1 MMESPK
7 RPPSQSSAAP
17 RHVDDNSDDT
27 HKRKLDPKASYAS
40 GSSRSPKRS
49 RRDNGSRASPSDPL
63 PPANGDARS
72 PPPSSARGADRAR
85 PTTTTTSRAD
95 ALQEEKRR
103 GKRLF
108 GGLLSTLGG
117 RAAATPSAHQKRRQD
132 IERQQQE
139 RAHQQRAVDDKVRGE
154 RLAKLKKLRETEQIN
169 FDEQVLKTR
178 HDDLLAKA
186 RFLRTKSDPSIY
198 YLPWRPTE
206 AQQELIQKQV
216 RDTDELIRREQDDS
230 ARCKQNRT
238 RELGIWREPSRPEAS
253 VGNTGDGKG
262 EHDEDM
268 TDSVLEDAEAATSSV
283 TGTRGHAVAA
293 LSPSLAAP
301 GTRTTATREEEA
313 EEAEAGDIMVEE
325 AEDTVIY

>member
-1 MMESPK
+1 M
-7 RPPSQSSAAP
+7 
-17 RHVDDNSDDT
+17 
-27 HKRKLDPKASYAS
+27 
-40 GSSRSPKRS
+40 
-49 RRDNGSRASPSDPL
+49 
-63 PPANGDARS
+63 
-72 PPPSSARGADRAR
+72 
-85 PTTTTTSRAD
+85 
-95 ALQEEKRR
+95 
-103 GKRLF
+103 
-108 GGLLSTLGG
+108 
-117 RAAATPSAHQKRRQD
+117 
-132 IERQQQE
+132 
-139 RAHQQRAVDDKVRGE
+139 
-154 RLAKLKKLRETEQIN
+154 
-169 FDEQVLKTR
+169 KTR

-186 RFLRTKSDPSIY
+186 RFLRTKSDPSIVGSSTTDSLFSGYLPANNAVQY

-293 LSPSLAAP
+293 PSPSLAAP
-301 GTRTTATREEEA
+301 GTSTTATREEEA